1 MTVDLT
7 IVAYLPTAQIMS
19 TGTASASSYLSM
31 VKGISTLEAN
41 LLSVEVIL
49 KMIVELIYTDEYS
62 FTAMP
67 KFPLRA

>member
-1 MTVDLT
+1 
-7 IVAYLPTAQIMS
+7 
-19 TGTASASSYLSM
+19 M

-41 LLSVEVIL
+41 LLSIEVIS
-49 KMIVELIYTDEYS
+49 KMIVELVYTDEYS